1 MFRLLRF
8 LFWTTVLF
16 GFLYVALAV
25 PLGKRTL
32 AGHLVN
38 LWRSPEGQELREGT
52 KEAAG
57 PVIDKMKRGARELM
71 SDGGAPPAAPRG
83 AGSTAPRK

>member
-1 MFRLLRF
+1 MFRLLRS

-32 AGHLVN
+32 AGHLLN
-38 LWRSPEGQELREGT
+38 LWRSPQGQELREGT

-57 PVIDKMKRGARELM
+57 PVIEKMKRGARELT
-71 SDGGAPPAAPRG
+71 SDGGAAP
-83 AGSTAPRK
+83 STARK

>member
-8 LFWTTVLF
+8 VFWTCVCF
-16 GFLYVALAV
+16 GCAYFALAV

-52 KEAAG
+52 RETLEPA
-57 PVIDKMKRGARELM
+57 IEKMKRGAQDLRG
-71 SDGGAPPAAPRG
+71 DGGARPPR
-83 AGSTAPRK
+83 R